1 MMQSLLKLEIGSKL
15 IILFPADL
23 IWLFQQ
29 ITSVTIND
37 ENAAFRDFMHKLNE
51 GQKKYTI
58 WTFLALNKSFVIQES
73 LIQWTEWVIGRK
85 SGQKRWR
92 TLLKNWS
99 RKTANGISTKSRRR
113 KWVLSVGEWTKFK
126 TAPYF
131 YFSDEGCKGRRIR
144 TRTTQNYQPISTW
157 LCVSD
162 SIFWI
167 YGLSKFFGISAMIFL
182 ESSVHGTR
190 P

>member
-1 MMQSLLKLEIGSKL
+1 MIR
-15 IILFPADL
+15 
-23 IWLFQQ
+23 LFQQ

-37 ENAAFRDFMHKLNE
+37 ENAAFRDFMQRVNE
-51 GQKKYTI
+51 GHRKYISLLFGAETNLL
-58 WTFLALNKSFVIQES
+58 WSKSPQF
-73 LIQWTEWVIGRK
+73 
-85 SGQKRWR
+85 SGQSGWLGGRMGKQGGRRFWK
-92 TLLKNWS
+92 TDLGKQ
-99 RKTANGISTKSRRR
+99 KTASQRNQEEGSECYP
-113 KWVLSVGEWTKFK
+113 SVSEQSSN
-126 TAPYF
+126 TAPYL
-131 YFSDEGCKGRRIR
+131 YFSDDWCKGRRTR
-144 TRTTQNYQPISTW
+144 TRTTQNYQPTSTW